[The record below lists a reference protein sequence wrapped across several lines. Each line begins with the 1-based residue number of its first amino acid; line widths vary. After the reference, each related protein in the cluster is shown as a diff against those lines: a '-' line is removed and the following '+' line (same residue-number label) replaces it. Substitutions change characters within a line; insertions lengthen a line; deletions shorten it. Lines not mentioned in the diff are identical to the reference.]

1 MSNNTVET
9 LVGAIV
15 IAIAG
20 AFFFYVY
27 TSTNKSVGSGGYH
40 VSAEFDNVGTV
51 NVGTDVRV
59 AGIKVGT
66 VTGQDLNPESFQAH
80 VVMSIDRKVKLADD
94 SSAKVTSEGL
104 LGANYIAVD
113 PGGSETK
120 LEDGGE
126 IINTQGAVDFWKLV
140 SETMFSKGGSGESGS
155 AAPAPQPGQDAG
167 GGGATEGGTTEGG
180 ATEGTEAPS
189 TNAQ

>member
-1 MSNNTVET
+1 MAAFSRRIPGGPSGSTKPGSRTRLQLQVDRAFRFGDNRKRGTMSNNTVET

-66 VTGQDLNPESFQAH
+66 VTGQDLNPE
-80 VVMSIDRKVKLADD
+80 R
-94 SSAKVTSEGL
+94 SEE
-104 LGANYIAVD
+104 
-113 PGGSETK
+113 PR
-120 LEDGGE
+120 
-126 IINTQGAVDFWKLV
+126 
-140 SETMFSKGGSGESGS
+140 
-155 AAPAPQPGQDAG
+155 
-167 GGGATEGGTTEGG
+167 
-180 ATEGTEAPS
+180 
-189 TNAQ
+189 